1 MGQKEAKR
9 QDQGIIVEDSGPLI
23 LIPVKMATYIEG
35 EDYKFFVGKQVL
47 TPDDKAHFILTG
59 PDKRKFLLPS
69 GQYSHYNLIYGEML
83 VCRVDRINCKGEIF
97 LEPLNPFYTEG
108 QYYYFVV
115 RGTDL
120 RTDGF
125 GREVKVAIVK
135 DHFGNE
141 NLVEFRGNAPLP
153 GTRMKLLVERISKGR
168 LKLRRDTGIKRGI
181 RMTIGEEYLF
191 EVEKLAKGI
200 DNCDYFVVR
209 DPFGQRHMI
218 SKAHYESYGI
228 KAGSKFTGKV
238 IKYRTNGEMVI
249 EPRNP
254 FYNEGAIL
262 KMKVT
267 AILKNE
273 IMGTFTVSISDE
285 SGHSHTV
292 EMDVSPEEDQLL
304 CRVIMIRKGK
314 PRLQV
319 L

>member
-1 MGQKEAKR
+1 
-9 QDQGIIVEDSGPLI
+9 
-23 LIPVKMATYIEG
+23 MATYREG
-35 EDYKFFVGKQVL
+35 EDYEFFVGKQVL
-47 TPDDKAHFILTG
+47 TPDDKAHYVLTG
-59 PDKRKFLLPS
+59 PDKRRFLLPS
-69 GQYSHYNLIYGEML
+69 GQYSHYNLICGEML

-108 QYYYFVV
+108 QYYYFIVA
-115 RGTDL
+115 GTDL

-125 GREVKVAIVK
+125 GKEVKVAMVK

-141 NLVEFRGNAPLP
+141 NLVEIRGKAPLP

-168 LKLRRDTGIKRGI
+168 LKLRRETGIKRGTS
-181 RMTIGEEYLF
+181 MTIGEEYQF
-191 EVEKLAKGI
+191 EVEKIAKGI

-228 KAGSKFTGKV
+228 KAGTIFTGKV

-249 EPRNP
+249 EPKNP
-254 FYNEGAIL
+254 FYIEGAIL
-262 KMKVT
+262 KMKVA

-273 IMGTFTVSISDE
+273 IMGTFRLSLRDE
-285 SGHSHTV
+285 WGHDHTV
-292 EMDVSPEEDQLL
+292 ETDISPEEDQLL
-304 CRVIMIRKGK
+304 CKVIMIRKGR
-314 PRLQV
+314 PGLQI